1 MRPEPKVGRKIGLTL
16 GKFAPFHRGHQL
28 IVETALRECDALKL
42 LIYDSPEVTEV
53 PLPVRA
59 AWIRKLYPTVEVIE
73 AWGGPSEKGN
83 TPEIEKAHED
93 YIIHELKV
101 GHITHFYSSEDY
113 GGHMSR
119 ALNAEN
125 RIVDS
130 ERKNVPT
137 SARHI
142 RVDPFEHREWLDP
155 IVLRDYVV
163 NAVFLGAPSTGK
175 TTLAARLAQEHDTL
189 WMPEYG
195 REYWDLHNINR
206 RLTLAQLEEIA
217 VGHLQREDE
226 LLTRANRV
234 LFTDTNALTTRM
246 FSHYYNGDATPGLD
260 ALADRCAARY
270 DVVFMCEDDIPYE
283 DDPDRSGEANRTE
296 FQKRIRAD
304 LSMRRIPYFTVR
316 GDLDTRVCRVGEVL
330 SLVKKWTNWLPT

>member
-1 MRPEPKVGRKIGLTL
+1 MKIGLTL

-28 IVETALRECDALKL
+28 VVETALRECDALKL
-42 LIYDSPEVTEV
+42 IIYDCPETTAV
-53 PLPVRA
+53 PLPIRA
-59 AWIRKLYPTVEVIE
+59 RWIEDLYPEVEIIQ
-73 AWGGPSEKGN
+73 AWGGPSETGH

-93 YIIHELKV
+93 YILHDLGV
-101 GHITHFYSSEDY
+101 SGITHLYSSEEY
-113 GGHMSR
+113 GGHVSR

-130 ERKNVPT
+130 LRQNVP
-137 SARHI
+137 I
-142 RVDPFEHREWLDP
+142 RGSEIRRDPFAHRDWLHP

-175 TTLAARLAQEHDTL
+175 TTICTRLAREYQTD

-206 RLTLAQLEEIA
+206 RLTLPQLEEIA
-217 VGHLQREDE
+217 IGHLQREEE
-226 LLTRANRV
+226 LLLQANGV

-246 FSHYYNGDATPGLD
+246 FSRYYNGSSTPGLEQ
-260 ALADRCAARY
+260 LADNCASRY
-270 DVVFMCEDDIPYE
+270 DVVFLCEDDIPYE

-304 LSMRRIPYFTVR
+304 LSIRKIPFFVLR
-316 GDLDTRVCRVGEVL
+316 GDLEMRIREVGTVL
-330 SLVKKWTNWLPT
+330 SRVQKWTNWLAS